1 MMIKRKILKQSYQVL
16 EENKKQIPYAMTW
29 GKTKIVQKLFKN
41 YEDQVFC
48 GCLLVCRREREDFW
62 EELGAIRGL
71 WSNPWC
77 VGGDFNMI
85 RFTGERSSG
94 GGLSSTMRRFSE
106 VLEDLEL
113 RDIPLQGVPFTWRSG
128 LNN

>member
-1 MMIKRKILKQSYQVL
+1 M
-16 EENKKQIPYAMTW
+16 W
-29 GKTKIVQKLFKN
+29 
-41 YEDQVFC
+41 VFT
-48 GCLLVCRREREDFW
+48 GVYGLVCRREREDFW

-94 GGLSSTMRRFSE
+94 GGLSSTMRRFSK